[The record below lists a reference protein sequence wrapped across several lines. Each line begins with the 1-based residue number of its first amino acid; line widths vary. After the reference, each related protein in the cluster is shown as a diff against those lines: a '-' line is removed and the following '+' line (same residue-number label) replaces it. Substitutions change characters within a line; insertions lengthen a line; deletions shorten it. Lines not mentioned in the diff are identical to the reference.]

1 MGEKNLNPHM
11 SGTTQEPQSD
21 TTRTSCMK
29 VVILNQYYAPDVA
42 SSGHLLFELA
52 EEIAALGA
60 DTSVVTC
67 RPSYGPPESW
77 QQCPRKENTNG
88 VNVLRMNVTRF
99 SKDNIIG
106 RLINIVSFM
115 LPLALFHVLPKRK
128 GKVFLYT
135 TNPPFLGFV
144 GGFISLIFKHKYVVL
159 LHDSYPEIAVWLGKI
174 RKGGLIDRFWQWC
187 NTIMYRRASQVIV
200 LSNAAKKLVVNNY
213 GPDPNRVHVIPNW
226 ADPNDLQPKP
236 KTESKFANE
245 HNLIE
250 PFTVLYSG
258 NLGLYYE
265 FDMILEGARQLLGEN
280 FRLVITGAGG
290 GKDKIA
296 ETIKEKK
303 LTNTLLLG
311 YTPQEQFNDALNCCD
326 ALIVTIARGIDGIS
340 FPSKLYTC
348 LSVARPIIA
357 FSTAES
363 ELRPI
368 IEENNIGTWLAIDDS
383 DGFVAYVRKLM
394 ANPKKAQTVGSNA
407 RELLETHYTVKKSSK
422 AYFDVLELAN
432 QES

>member
-1 MGEKNLNPHM
+1 MDDNAIRSN
-11 SGTTQEPQSD
+11 SQSEA
-21 TTRTSCMK
+21 MK

-52 EEIAALGA
+52 EKISALGA
-60 DTSVVTC
+60 ETSVVTC

-77 QQCPRKENTNG
+77 QKCPRNETRNG
-88 VNVLRMNVTRF
+88 VKTLRMKVTRF

-106 RLINIVSFM
+106 RLINIISYMV
-115 LPLALFHVLPKRK
+115 PLTLFHVLPKQK

-144 GGFISLIFKHKYVVL
+144 GGFVSILFKHKYVVL

-174 RKGGLIDRFWQWC
+174 KAGGIIDKCWQWC
-187 NTIMYRRASQVIV
+187 NKIMYKRASQVIV
-200 LSNAAKKLVVNNY
+200 LSEAAKMLVVNNY
-213 GPDPNRVHVIPNW
+213 GPEPDRVHVIPNW
-226 ADPNDLQPKP
+226 ADPNDLTPKL
-236 KTESKFANE
+236 KEESSFAKK
-245 HNLIE
+245 HDLVE

-265 FDMILEGARQLLGEN
+265 FDMILEGARQLQGEN

-290 GKDKIA
+290 GKDAIEQKIQS
-296 ETIKEKK
+296 IG
-303 LTNTLLLG
+303 LTNTLLLP
-311 YTPQEQFNDALNCCD
+311 YTPQKEFNDALNCCD
-326 ALIVTIARGIDGIS
+326 ALIVTIAKGIDGIS

-348 LSVARPIIA
+348 LSVGRPIIA
-357 FSTAES
+357 FSTPNS

-368 IEENNIGTWLAIDDS
+368 VEENNIGAWFDISDA
-383 DGFVAYVRKLM
+383 DGFVAYVRSLM
-394 ANPKKAQTVGSNA
+394 LNPSESKEAGKRA
-407 RELLETHYTVKKSSK
+407 RNLLETKYTIEKSGQ

-432 QES
+432 RE

>member
-1 MGEKNLNPHM
+1 
-11 SGTTQEPQSD
+11 
-21 TTRTSCMK
+21 MK

-52 EEIAALGA
+52 EKISDLGA

-77 QQCPRKENTNG
+77 EECPRKETRNG
-88 VNVLRMNVTRF
+88 VKTLRMNVTRF
-99 SKDNIIG
+99 SKDNIVG
-106 RLINIVSFM
+106 RLVNIVSFM
-115 LPLALFHVLPKRK
+115 VPLTLFHVLPKQK

-144 GGFISLIFKHKYVVL
+144 GGFVSMLFKHKYVVL

-174 RKGGLIDRFWQWC
+174 KAGGIIDRFWQWC
-187 NTIMYRRASQVIV
+187 NKIMYRRANQVIV
-200 LSNAAKKLVVNNY
+200 LSEAAKELVVNNY
-213 GPDPNRVHVIPNW
+213 GPEPDRVHVIPNW
-226 ADPNDLQPKP
+226 ADPADLTPKN
-236 KTESKFANE
+236 KEESNFAKKYD
-245 HNLIE
+245 LVE

-265 FDMILEGARQLLGEN
+265 FDMILEGAQQLLGEN

-296 ETIKEKK
+296 QQIEERG
-303 LTNTLLLG
+303 LTNTLLLP
-311 YTPQEQFNDALNCCD
+311 YTPQEEFNDALNCCD
-326 ALIVTIARGIDGIS
+326 ALIVTIAKGIDGIS

-348 LSVARPIIA
+348 LSVGRPIIA
-357 FSTAES
+357 FSTPNS

-368 IEENNIGTWLAIDDS
+368 IEQNNIGAWFEISDS
-383 DGFVAYVRKLM
+383 GGFVAYVRSLM
-394 ANPKKAQTVGSNA
+394 QNPSEAKEAGKRA
-407 RELLETHYTVKKSSK
+407 RDLLETKYTIEKSGQ

-432 QES
+432 NE

>member
-1 MGEKNLNPHM
+1 M
-11 SGTTQEPQSD
+11 SDSTQEQPSSSK
-21 TTRTSCMK
+21 TNRMK

-60 DTSVVTC
+60 DTSVITC
-67 RPSYGPPESW
+67 RPSYGPKESW
-77 QQCPRKENTNG
+77 KKCPRKENSNG

-99 SKDNIIG
+99 SKDNIFG
-106 RLINIVSFM
+106 RLTNIISFM
-115 LPLALFHVLPKRK
+115 LPLTLFHVLPRRK
-128 GKVFLYT
+128 GRVFMYT

-144 GGFISLIFKHKYVVL
+144 GGFISLVFKHTYVVL

-174 RKGGLIDRFWQWC
+174 RKDGFIDRFWQWC
-187 NTIMYRRASQVIV
+187 NKIMYRRASQVIV
-200 LSNAAKKLVVNNY
+200 LSQAAKELVVNNY
-213 GPDPNRVHVIPNW
+213 SPDPDRVHVIPNW
-226 ADPNDLQPKP
+226 ADPDDLQPKL
-236 KTESKFANE
+236 KAESDFAKE
-245 HNLIE
+245 HGLVE

-265 FDMILEGARQLLGEN
+265 FEMILEGAKQLLGEN

-290 GKDKIA
+290 GKSKIA
-296 ETIKEKK
+296 QTIKDKN
-303 LTNTLLLG
+303 LTNTILLG

-348 LSVARPIIA
+348 LSVGRPIIA
-357 FSTAES
+357 FSTPES

-368 IEENNIGTWLAIDDS
+368 IEENNIGVWLAIDDS

-394 ANPKKAQTVGSNA
+394 ANPKEVQTVGQNA

-422 AYFDVLELAN
+422 SYFDVLELAN
-432 QES
+432 QEL